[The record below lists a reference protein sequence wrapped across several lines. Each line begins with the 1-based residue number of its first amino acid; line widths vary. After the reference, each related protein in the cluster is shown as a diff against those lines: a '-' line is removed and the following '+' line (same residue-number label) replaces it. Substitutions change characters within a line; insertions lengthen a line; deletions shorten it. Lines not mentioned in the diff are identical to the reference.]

1 MKETAEDKYIHFRTI
16 SNNICIPDLLTHRG
30 ILTLHNELV
39 KILKLPLQGLDQK
52 PTQSPAI
59 KENKHGIL
67 VNGLC
72 LYPICRNSRSY
83 WPILGHYP
91 PVMLSGSITGLQ
103 KSKQPYNKQLMNL
116 ERSVF
121 TRKSVNTARS
131 RFEIFPIK
139 TSLSV
144 NKQLTL
150 LVYYIPAHFYKSGL
164 V

>member
-1 MKETAEDKYIHFRTI
+1 MLLPWPLAQTFGFWNEGKKMKETAEDKYIHFRTI

-91 PVMLSGSITGLQ
+91 PVMLSGQLRASKKANSRIINNLWTSNVRFLRENRSIRQ
-103 KSKQPYNKQLMNL
+103 
-116 ERSVF
+116 
-121 TRKSVNTARS
+121 
-131 RFEIFPIK
+131 
-139 TSLSV
+139 
-144 NKQLTL
+144 
-150 LVYYIPAHFYKSGL
+150 GL
-164 V
+164 VLRFSP

>member
-1 MKETAEDKYIHFRTI
+1 MLLPWPLAQTFGFWTEGKKMKETAEDKYIHFRTI

-91 PVMLSGSITGLQ
+91 PVMLSGRLRASKKANSRIINNLWTSNVRFLRENRSIRQ
-103 KSKQPYNKQLMNL
+103 
-116 ERSVF
+116 
-121 TRKSVNTARS
+121 
-131 RFEIFPIK
+131 
-139 TSLSV
+139 
-144 NKQLTL
+144 
-150 LVYYIPAHFYKSGL
+150 GL
-164 V
+164 VLRFSP